1 LDLNTKRRIIQI
13 GTRTDI
19 DGERKG
25 GSGGGGGGARRIAE
39 RDSREIDISV
49 SRTEIP
55 GVAE

>member
-25 GSGGGGGGARRIAE
+25 GAAAAAAALAE
-39 RDSREIDISV
+39 SPSETAGRLTSRCRELKFL
-49 SRTEIP
+49 E
-55 GVAE
+55 